1 MLLKP
6 FKHISSIK
14 QRKEEEA
21 KNRAKHEEEERLR
34 KEYIDTL
41 ESKNTELVRRLKDRI
56 NATKFKQVSTELM
69 KRLSTFLQQHQFV
82 VPGTTEPNFA
92 VIKRDMA
99 KLKKG
104 ISQIVDDII
113 KENEPPEE
121 EPSPPKRGRQSSRE
135 PRSPPTPPT
144 KSTPMRTKATLRAQT
159 VAPSS
164 SGPLPASSRE
174 PRSPSTPPPKSTP
187 IRTKTTLRAQT
198 VEPASS
204 SSGPLPAKTQLT
216 GSVPPPKSQ
225 FRNSGAVIGR
235 VVADDVPH
243 TGVKEHGVR
252 SNGGC

>member
-1 MLLKP
+1 MSLL
-6 FKHISSIK
+6 
-14 QRKEEEA
+14 QR
-21 KNRAKHEEEERLR
+21 
-34 KEYIDTL
+34 
-41 ESKNTELVRRLKDRI
+41 
-56 NATKFKQVSTELM
+56 
-69 KRLSTFLQQHQFV
+69 HQFV

-164 SGPLPASSRE
+164 SGPLPASS
-174 PRSPSTPPPKSTP
+174 
-187 IRTKTTLRAQT
+187 
-198 VEPASS
+198 
-204 SSGPLPAKTQLT
+204 SSGPLPPKTQLT

-225 FRNSGAVIGR
+225 SAE
-235 VVADDVPH
+235 PPLKP
-243 TGVKEHGVR
+243 TGLLGLISKLRGDSERENIRRATQWVEETQQQTLGNKREYICHAASLHVKENEVKLR
-252 SNGGC
+252 FLNLIKEN